1 MPWKLRESRE
11 NERGYISQFAI
22 SSFVIMLFIF
32 GLLCLGMCS
41 GSVYVKS
48 AANEAALA
56 YARTLE
62 HDDAVIQANKVMEKG
77 GQIFLTDR
85 LDVSTQVS
93 TPFVRVT
100 VTGYPKIT
108 KLFTFINPSITFVA
122 ESVMEDYYRN
132 PHAYE
137 RR

>member
-1 MPWKLRESRE
+1 MR
-11 NERGYISQFAI
+11 NEKGVILVEFAI

-32 GLLCLGMCS
+32 GLLCLGMWGL